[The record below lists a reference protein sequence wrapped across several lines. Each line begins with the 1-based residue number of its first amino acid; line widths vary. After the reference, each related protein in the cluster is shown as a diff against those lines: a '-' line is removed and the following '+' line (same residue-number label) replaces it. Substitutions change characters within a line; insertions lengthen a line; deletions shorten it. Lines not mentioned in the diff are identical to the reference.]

1 MQPVN
6 KKHSTLILAVFFF
19 LGIMANQQA
28 MAATPVPH
36 FTLQSAVDGSMIDSA
51 GYNGKVMLVTFFAT
65 WCPPCRAEV
74 PALIQ
79 LQKEYTPRGFS
90 VVGISVDQS
99 GRDEVSRF
107 IAKNGI
113 NYPVVMANDRVTK
126 DFKGIWGIPVSFL
139 VDRSGQIR
147 KRYEGYVEQEIYQ
160 KDIGELLAR

>member
-6 KKHSTLILAVFFF
+6 KKPSTLILAVFFL

-28 MAATPVPH
+28 MAAALMPH
-36 FTLQSAVDGSMIDSA
+36 FTLRSAVDGSMIDSA

-65 WCPPCRAEV
+65 WCAPCRAEV

-79 LQKEYTPRGFS
+79 LQKEYISRGFS

-113 NYPVVMANDRVTK
+113 NYPVVMANDQVTK

-147 KRYEGYVEQEIYQ
+147 KRYEGYVEHEIYQ